1 MCTPPHSPSP
11 SPQEQLLLA
20 ISLFAHI
27 PPTGTVRESLG
38 NVRALLLR
46 VCEGSASPNAY
57 ALAISTLN
65 YAENDLDAFEASGDV
80 ADLERVKDKVQAV
93 AGLIP

>member
-1 MCTPPHSPSP
+1 MPCTPSHSPSP

-20 ISLFAHI
+20 ISLF
-27 PPTGTVRESLG
+27 PTGAVRESFD

-46 VCEGSASPNAY
+46 VCEGSNDPNSY

-65 YAENDLDAFEASGDV
+65 YAENDLDAFEAGGDIT
-80 ADLERVKDKVQAV
+80 DLKRVKQKVQAV

>member
-1 MCTPPHSPSP
+1 MPTPSHSPSP

-20 ISLFAHI
+20 ISLF
-27 PPTGTVRESLG
+27 PTGALRESLG
-38 NVRALLLR
+38 NVRALLMR

-65 YAENDLDAFEASGDV
+65 YAENDLVAFEASGDI
-80 ADLERVKDKVQAV
+80 ADLDRVKDKVQAV

>member
-1 MCTPPHSPSP
+1 MCTPAHSPSP

-20 ISLFAHI
+20 ISLF
-27 PPTGTVRESLG
+27 PTGALRESLG

-46 VCEGSASPNAY
+46 VCEGSNAPNSY

-65 YAENDLDAFEASGDV
+65 YSESDLDAFEASRDIT
-80 ADLERVKDKVQAV
+80 DLERVKQKVQAV